1 MDPSAKTILV
11 VDDDPDVRELSVIF
25 LGEFGYKV
33 LEAGDGQEGLKL
45 LREHPEIDLL
55 FTDIVMPRL
64 DGVTLAHLAKELRP
78 ALRVIYVSGFA
89 ERVRELRGEPLHGMI
104 LPKPF
109 RRRQLA
115 SAVESELSRAEEH
128 G

>member
-11 VDDDPDVRELSVIF
+11 VDDDPDVRELSVLF
-25 LGEFGYKV
+25 LGEFGYNV
-33 LEAGDGQEGLKL
+33 LEAGDGEEGLAL

-78 ALRVIYVSGFA
+78 NLHVIYVTGFA
-89 ERVRELRGEPLHGMI
+89 ERVRELRGEPLHGMV

-109 RRRQLA
+109 RPKQLA
-115 SAVESELSRAEEH
+115 SAIASELARGEKQ
-128 G
+128 